1 MILTPKDGRK
11 FAARDLKR
19 KRQKETGRKRGFLAY
34 TNSACLFRVDSD
46 SIYIFLQP
54 LRCTLYFTC
63 SIEKSSA
70 FQCSKKLGKITCQF
84 PKKQDGTVGEL
95 VLRNPAPIPF
105 HFIRCPVGRLH
116 LIHCECIFYIFVN
129 ITKPFICFTSVNF
142 KWDIRKATSANF

>member
-95 VLRNPAPIPF
+95 VSVAESCSNSISF
-105 HFIRCPVGRLH
+105 HTLPCWETTFDTL
-116 LIHCECIFYIFVN
+116 
-129 ITKPFICFTSVNF
+129 
-142 KWDIRKATSANF
+142 

>member
-105 HFIRCPVGRLH
+105 HTLPCWETTFDTL
-116 LIHCECIFYIFVN
+116 
-129 ITKPFICFTSVNF
+129 
-142 KWDIRKATSANF
+142 